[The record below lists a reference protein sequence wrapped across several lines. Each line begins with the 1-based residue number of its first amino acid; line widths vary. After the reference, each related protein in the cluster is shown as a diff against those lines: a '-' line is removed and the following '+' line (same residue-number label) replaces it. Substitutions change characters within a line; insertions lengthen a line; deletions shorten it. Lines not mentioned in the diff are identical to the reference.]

1 MYKLLGYDVLLDS
14 HRRPHFIEVNARPA
28 CLHNPLDAFHG
39 EQNKTWER
47 LKLLAVFQINEMFK
61 IVASTSP
68 WTASPTWR
76 GRTPLA
82 ASSTF
87 QMCQVRRRVFAL
99 VFQLIGIFSR
109 SVSDWLQL
117 RALQQGF
124 GRAESRKTEVVQA
137 NRFQQG
143 ALLEFLKTWHQ
154 VM

>member
-1 MYKLLGYDVLLDS
+1 MYKLLGYDILLDS
-14 HRRPHFIEVNARPA
+14 HRRPHLIEVNARPA
-28 CLHNPLDAFHG
+28 CLHNPLDAFVNRPMV
-39 EQNKTWER
+39 NKIQHESGRNYSLSFRSTRCSRSW
-47 LKLLAVFQINEMFK
+47 AT
-61 IVASTSP
+61 TSP
-68 WTASPTWR
+68 WTASPTWK

-117 RALQQGF
+117 RALQHGF

-143 ALLEFLKTWHQ
+143 ALLEFLKT
-154 VM
+154 